1 MKALRRLI
9 LSPSQEYRASD
20 IVSQFATDANEEEN
34 EKGLD
39 ANEEWKMELTISSS
53 WPLFLWLCYILM
65 RVWLCQIWCDVFP
78 KIDDSKEKS
87 YWIRIPL
94 KSMAEEGSSI
104 IYKQQ
109 CI

>member
-39 ANEEWKMELTISSS
+39 ANEE
-53 WPLFLWLCYILM
+53 
-65 RVWLCQIWCDVFP
+65 
-78 KIDDSKEKS
+78 
-87 YWIRIPL
+87 
-94 KSMAEEGSSI
+94 
-104 IYKQQ
+104 
-109 CI
+109 